1 MEVSRSKNYKK
12 LKVIILLS
20 IVVLVSVFV
29 LFELFQNNN
38 TNIEEI
44 EVHFMP
50 PFPSSPTPITKE
62 DVIDFEYGYFSKI
75 SSKDSVLLLIEK
87 NLNKLEVSDDQ
98 SSYDVIIV
106 CKIIRKNGES
116 EELLLGSSWGTTLNG
131 KRMKD
136 NVELNYLIKSEIGF
150 YDLIDYDYLDR
161 VKDLKDP
168 LKLNKVKANYRKE
181 KRYDRKNVTP

>member
-50 PFPSSPTPITKE
+50 PFPSSPIPITKE
-62 DVIDFEYGYFSKI
+62 DVIDFEYGFFSKI

-98 SSYDVIIV
+98 SSYDVI
-106 CKIIRKNGES
+106 NS
-116 EELLLGSSWGTTLNG
+116 L
-131 KRMKD
+131 
-136 NVELNYLIKSEIGF
+136 
-150 YDLIDYDYLDR
+150 
-161 VKDLKDP
+161 
-168 LKLNKVKANYRKE
+168 
-181 KRYDRKNVTP
+181 